1 MVLVESFL
9 LVAGNCLEQC
19 PCAVQCNGRVQ
30 IFETKKVQR
39 SLDIICQSFWF
50 LVLQMTCIIQFPT
63 ASMIILRHLLQ
74 QATSS
79 SSSSFKSNSTKECQ
93 GVKPIADSSGTLAS
107 KKSLSTMCNVW
118 YQPKWCVH
126 YYKLQSVWS
135 YPLSLTDWKG
145 MFCRVPP
152 DSCSYGQVL
161 KVILASHILHL
172 VPTSMETRG
181 RMCELSF
188 YLFFSC
194 YVGAIC
200 KL

>member
-50 LVLQMTCIIQFPT
+50 LVLQMTCLTQFPT

-135 YPLSLTDWKG
+135 CSLCPTDWKS
-145 MFCRVPP
+145 MFCIG
-152 DSCSYGQVL
+152 SGFKLGNLTFVL
-161 KVILASHILHL
+161 SASSREMMFKSSGGVHGWWFCKF
-172 VPTSMETRG
+172 VTRFG
-181 RMCELSF
+181 IMGLEA
-188 YLFFSC
+188 
-194 YVGAIC
+194 V
-200 KL
+200 